1 LGYYVYIRQTD
12 GVYSLELQYC
22 DGSNQDIILALSCTI
37 PLNTLTQSPFALQFG
52 PQEGEQVNVKIVA
65 YNEYGN
71 SPSSAIGGTA
81 RIQVVPSPPA
91 SFGYDL
97 FNTINTEIGLQWT
110 DGDTIGGTPILEYIV
125 YWDKG
130 EANGVFELLA

>member
-1 LGYYVYIRQTD
+1 LGYFVYIRQTD
-12 GVYSLELQYC
+12 GIYSLELEYC
-22 DGSNQDIILALSCTI
+22 DGSDPDIILALSCTI

-52 PQEGEQVNVKIVA
+52 PQLGEQVDVKIIA

-71 SPSSAIGGTA
+71 SPSSPIGGTA

-97 FNTINTEIGLQWT
+97 FQTINTEIGL
-110 DGDTIGGTPILEYIV
+110 
-125 YWDKG
+125 
-130 EANGVFELLA
+130 